1 MPWHRSDVCGKVL
14 DCSLKMLATQN
25 CQDIFTTK
33 QGDLSWNSCSPGGS
47 SKVMIR
53 ERSNAAG
60 EGISC
65 TWSRHSPQ
73 SFKEDNT
80 FLFFFFSQSIMSGV
94 SEKLAT
100 GRALI
105 KIIVNI
111 HWLFICASSP
121 SNFVNTAITSFQP
134 QFCIYKM
141 GTYSFPYS
149 SHN

>member
-1 MPWHRSDVCGKVL
+1 M
-14 DCSLKMLATQN
+14 Q
-25 CQDIFTTK
+25 
-33 QGDLSWNSCSPGGS
+33 
-47 SKVMIR
+47 R
-53 ERSNAAG
+53 ERESAVPEAD
-60 EGISC
+60 
-65 TWSRHSPQ
+65 TVPSPLKKPIR
-73 SFKEDNT
+73 F
-80 FLFFFFSQSIMSGV
+80 FIFFFSQSIMSGV

-121 SNFVNTAITSFQP
+121 SSFVNTAITSFQP